1 MTYINKQWL
10 LDQRPKGMPGDE
22 CWKLN
27 EEEVRPLEKGEV
39 LIKIL
44 YLSIDPYM
52 RGRMNDGESYAD
64 PAALGEPMTGESV
77 GVVVESES
85 DKFMKGDY
93 LCVHK
98 GWQTYIIASDE
109 EPALFNQQLA
119 SFYQSIENKSW
130 KKRDDRAEI
139 IIN

>member
-52 RGRMNDGESYAD
+52 RGRMNLFIESS
-64 PAALGEPMTGESV
+64 PS
-77 GVVVESES
+77 SEKVYE
-85 DKFMKGDY
+85 DIKPK
-93 LCVHK
+93 L
-98 GWQTYIIASDE
+98 TRNI
-109 EPALFNQQLA
+109 
-119 SFYQSIENKSW
+119 KSLM
-130 KKRDDRAEI
+130 R
-139 IIN
+139 